1 MINLEKQNSKNAEPL
16 ELNDNTVRRIFGYN
30 PFISHYKEGMVFF
43 NRYEIENADKLAII
57 FMGFIIFLAMIN
69 FESYLLRIVILLA
82 YILLALNVFNTKK
95 YVVLDYY
102 KKEFYYETHNL
113 FFQKKSKV
121 FPFDK
126 IQNIKIVF
134 EEKTIIQ
141 KFGSK
146 RNSTATISIANI
158 VFYSSNNKSFLF
170 LSSPDNNFTTLNTI
184 ARNLALALKKD
195 YSQNAKRVSVSPFS

>member
-1 MINLEKQNSKNAEPL
+1 MINLEKQNSNISEPL
-16 ELNDNTVRRIFGYN
+16 ELNDKTAKKIFGFN
-30 PFISHYKEGMVFF
+30 HLISHYKEGRVFF
-43 NRYEIENADKLAII
+43 NKYDVENADKLAVMY
-57 FMGFIIFLAMIN
+57 FGFIIFLAMIN
-69 FESYLLRIVILLA
+69 FESYLLRFFILLG
-82 YILLALNVFNTKK
+82 YVIYGLIVFTTKK